1 LKYHQYLI
9 KESNMIQELHD
20 KLINQEITATQL
32 VEDYFEVIK
41 EKDSKIQAFLTLTK
55 TQALEEAKKVD
66 EKINRGEKIGIL
78 EGIPYAIKD
87 NILVKGVKTT
97 AGSKILENYVASYDA
112 TVIKKLKNEG
122 AILLGKTNQ
131 DEFAMGSSTENSG
144 FFVTKNPWDLTRV
157 PGGSS
162 GGSAAAVSAQMCAF
176 ALGSDTGGSIRQP
189 AAFCGI
195 VGLKPSYG
203 AVSRY
208 GLISMASSLD
218 IIGPLA
224 TSVEDAE
231 IVFRIISGKDEMD
244 STSIDLSN
252 SQNTEYLPARAGK
265 IQNTKF
271 GLPQEYFV
279 KGLDKEIR
287 DKIEAVIQKLQNQ
300 KIQITK
306 KSLPSTPYALHCYYI
321 IMPAEVS
328 SNLARYD
335 GIRYSPI
342 TNYPA
347 CAKSA
352 CRQGRALAGRQSPIT
367 NLYDLYFKTRGYG
380 FGQEV
385 RRRIILGTYVL
396 SKGYYDAYYKKAQ
409 KVRRLIIEEFNK
421 IFKDVNFL
429 ITPTT
434 PTPAFKIG
442 EKSADPLSMYL
453 SDIFTVAANIGGLP
467 AINLPIG
474 FTKNNLPIGLQIIGP
489 YGSDCS
495 LLQIAKT
502 IENIVKASL

>member
-1 LKYHQYLI
+1 MI
-9 KESNMIQELHD
+9 KELHQ
-20 KLINQEITATQL
+20 KLINKEITATKL
-32 VEDYFEVIK
+32 VEDYFKIIK
-41 EKDSKIQAFLTLTK
+41 EKDSQIQAFLTLTK

-66 EKINRGEKIGIL
+66 EKISRGEKIGIL
-78 EGIPYAIKD
+78 EGIPYAVKD

-122 AILLGKTNQ
+122 AILFGKTNQ

-162 GGSAAAVSAQMCAF
+162 GGSAAAVAAKMISF

-195 VGLKPSYG
+195 VGFKPSYG

-218 IIGPLA
+218 IIGPL
-224 TSVEDAE
+224 TQTVEDAE
-231 IVFRIISGKDEMD
+231 IVFQAITGQDKMD
-244 STSIDLSN
+244 STSCDLK
-252 SQNTEYLPARAGK
+252 QIQDTKYK
-265 IQNTKF
+265 IQDTRF

-279 KGLDKEIR
+279 KGLDEEIR

-306 KSLPSTPYALHCYYI
+306 KSLPSTPYALPCYYI

-335 GIRYSPI
+335 GIRYAPMEI
-342 TNYPA
+342 LR
-347 CAKSA
+347 SA
-352 CRQGRALAGRQSPIT
+352 QDEFVGVSNKF
-367 NLYDLYFKTRGYG
+367 NLHDLYFKTRGYG

-421 IFKDVNFL
+421 IFGDVNFL

-489 YGSDCS
+489 YGSDYS

-502 IENIVKASL
+502 IENKDLPRFAR

>member
-1 LKYHQYLI
+1 MI
-9 KESNMIQELHD
+9 KELHQ
-20 KLINQEITATQL
+20 KLINKEISATQL
-32 VEDYFEVIK
+32 IESYFTVIE
-41 EKDSKIQAFLTLTK
+41 EKDSQIQAFLTLTK
-55 TQALEEAKKVD
+55 KQALEEAKKVD
-66 EKINRGEKIGIL
+66 EKISRGGKIGIL
-78 EGIPYAIKD
+78 EGIPYAVKD

-112 TVIKKLKNEG
+112 TVIQRLKNEG

-131 DEFAMGSSTENSG
+131 DEFAMGSSTENSA
-144 FFVTKNPWDLTRV
+144 FFTTKNPWDLTRV

-176 ALGSDTGGSIRQP
+176 SLGSDTGGSIRQP

-218 IIGPLA
+218 IIGPL
-224 TSVEDAE
+224 TQSVEDAE
-231 IVFRIISGKDEMD
+231 LVFQTIAGQDKMD
-244 STSIDLSN
+244 STSINIESD
-252 SQNTEYLPARAGK
+252 
-265 IQNTKF
+265 ITKSASWRI

-279 KGLDKEIR
+279 KGLDEEIR
-287 DKIEAVIQKLQNQ
+287 DKIETVIQKLQNQ
-300 KIQITK
+300 KIQIAK
-306 KSLPSTPYALHCYYI
+306 KSLPSTPYALPCYYI

-335 GIRYSPI
+335 GVRYSQI
-342 TNYPA
+342 TN
-347 CAKSA
+347 CDLLISSE
-352 CRQGRALAGRQSPIT
+352 GRKKVLAEGEVLIT
-367 NLYDLYFKTRGYG
+367 NLHDLYFKTRGYG

-385 RRRIILGTYVL
+385 RRRVILGTYVL

-421 IFKDVNFL
+421 IFKEVDFL

-442 EKSADPLSMYL
+442 EKSANPLSMYL
-453 SDIFTVAANIGGLP
+453 SDIFTVAANISGLP

-474 FTKNNLPIGLQIIGP
+474 FTKNHLPIGLQIIGS
-489 YGSDCS
+489 YGSDYS
-495 LLQIAKT
+495 LLQIAKI
-502 IENIVKASL
+502 IENMLKVSL

>member
-1 LKYHQYLI
+1 MI
-9 KESNMIQELHD
+9 KELHNE
-20 KLINQEITATQL
+20 LINHEITATRL
-32 VEDYFEVIK
+32 VEDYFTVI
-41 EKDSKIQAFLTLTK
+41 EKKDPQIRAFLTLTK
-55 TQALEEAKKVD
+55 ERALAEAKKVD
-66 EKINRGEKIGIL
+66 EKIKKGEKIGIL
-78 EGIPYAIKD
+78 EGIPYAVKD

-112 TVIKKLKNEG
+112 TVIKKLGEAG
-122 AILLGKTNQ
+122 AILLGKTNP
-131 DEFAMGSSTENSG
+131 DEFAMGSSTENSA
-144 FFVTKNPWDLTRV
+144 FFTTKNPYDLSRV

-162 GGSAAAVSAQMCAF
+162 GGSAAAVAAKMCAF

-189 AAFCGI
+189 AAFCGV

-218 IIGPLA
+218 IIGPL
-224 TSVEDAE
+224 TQSVEDAE
-231 IVFRIISGKDEMD
+231 IIFQIISGQDPMD
-244 STSIDLSN
+244 STSHDVK
-252 SQNTEYLPARAGK
+252 K
-265 IQNTKF
+265 IQDTKYKIQDTKI

-279 KGLDKEIR
+279 KGLDPEIR
-287 DKIEAVIQKLQNQ
+287 DKIEEVINKIKNSKINVQNVN
-300 KIQITK
+300 
-306 KSLPSTPYALHCYYI
+306 LPSTPYALPCYYI

-335 GIRYSPI
+335 SIRYSSMDKVAP
-342 TNYPA
+342 
-347 CAKSA
+347 
-352 CRQGRALAGRQSPIT
+352 LAF
-367 NLYDLYFKTRGYG
+367 NLRDLYFKTRGFG
-380 FGQEV
+380 FGQEA
-385 RRRIILGTYVL
+385 RRRIVLGTYVL

-409 KVRRLIIEEFNK
+409 KVRRLIIEEFKK
-421 IFKDVNFL
+421 IFGEVNFL

-474 FTKNNLPIGLQIIGP
+474 FTKNHLPIGVQIIGP
-489 YGSDCS
+489 YGSDYS

-502 IENIVKASL
+502 IENLVNISL

>member
-1 LKYHQYLI
+1 MI
-9 KESNMIQELHD
+9 KDLHD

-32 VEDYFEVIK
+32 VEDYFKVIK
-41 EKDSKIQAFLTLTK
+41 EKDSQIQAFLTLTK

-66 EKINRGEKIGIL
+66 EKISRGGKIGIL
-78 EGIPYAIKD
+78 EGIPYAVKD

-122 AILLGKTNQ
+122 TILLGKTNQ

-144 FFVTKNPWDLTRV
+144 FFITKNPWDLTRV

-176 ALGSDTGGSIRQP
+176 SLGSDTGGSIRQP

-218 IIGPLA
+218 VIGSL
-224 TSVEDAE
+224 TQTVEDAE
-231 IVFRIISGKDEMD
+231 IVFQAITGQDKMD
-244 STSIDLSN
+244 STSCEVKQI
-252 SQNTEYLPARAGK
+252 QATRYK
-265 IQNTKF
+265 IQDTRF

-279 KGLDKEIR
+279 KGLDEEIR

-300 KIQITK
+300 KIQIVE
-306 KSLPSTPYALHCYYI
+306 KSLPSTPYALPCYYI

-335 GIRYSPI
+335 GIRYSSI

-347 CAKSA
+347 CAKPA

-367 NLYDLYFKTRGYG
+367 NLRDLYFKTRGYG

-421 IFKDVNFL
+421 IFENVNFL

-442 EKSADPLSMYL
+442 ERSADPLSMYL

-489 YGSDCS
+489 YGSDYS

-502 IENIVKASL
+502 IENIVKVSL